1 MSATTAL
8 GRWLRREL
16 NRNGLT
22 QNEAAVYA
30 GVASATLSEILNKG
44 HVPKVETLFRLA
56 DYFQTPRVEVLRVAG
71 HLPPTGAYP
80 AAHEGAD
87 AGGDV
92 ADEPLIRELV
102 EEFRQVPDEWKAV
115 AVEQIAQ
122 FRRLAELRPVRM
134 VGEEAGGLPDA
145 ETAQEEQDGDERR

>member
-1 MSATTAL
+1 MSVTTTAL

-71 HLPPTGAYP
+71 HLPPMG
-80 AAHEGAD
+80 D
-87 AGGDV
+87 AGADV
-92 ADEPLIRELV
+92 ADEPLIHELV
-102 EEFRQVPDEWKAV
+102 EEFRQVPDEWKPV
-115 AVEQIAQ
+115 AIEQIAQ

-134 VGEEAGGLPDA
+134 VGEEPDQGSDTAGEGQEGQDA
-145 ETAQEEQDGDERR
+145 HERRQAG

>member
-1 MSATTAL
+1 MTVTAL

-22 QNEAAVYA
+22 QNQAAVYA

-56 DYFQTPRVEVLRVAG
+56 DYFQTPRAEVLRVAG
-71 HLPPTGAYP
+71 HLPAEGEP
-80 AAHEGAD
+80 GAD
-87 AGGDV
+87 L

-115 AVEQIAQ
+115 AVEQMAQ

-134 VGEEAGGLPDA
+134 VGEEPP
-145 ETAQEEQDGDERR
+145 TQEGEDEEERRQSG

>member
-1 MSATTAL
+1 M
-8 GRWLRREL
+8 RYEL

-22 QNEAAVYA
+22 QNEAAFHA

-56 DYFQTPRVEVLRVAG
+56 DFFHTPRVEVLRVAG
-71 HLPPTGAYP
+71 HLQL
-80 AAHEGAD
+80 EGD
-87 AGGDV
+87 LDMDL

-102 EEFRQVPDEWKAV
+102 EEFRQVPDEWKPV
-115 AVEQIAQ
+115 AVQQIAQ

-134 VGEEAGGLPDA
+134 IGEEDLATAEAPADAGGSG
-145 ETAQEEQDGDERR
+145 AQGGDDVQ

>member
-56 DYFQTPRVEVLRVAG
+56 DYFRTPRTEVLRVAG
-71 HLPPTGAYP
+71 HLPPSGV
-80 AAHEGAD
+80 AAD
-87 AGGDV
+87 L

-102 EEFRQVPDEWKAV
+102 EEFRQVPDEWKPV

-122 FRRLAELRPVRM
+122 FRRLAELRPVRL
-134 VGEEAGGLPDA
+134 VGEEPVPSPAEGGP
-145 ETAQEEQDGDERR
+145 AQEAQDADERR